1 MSARRTVGLALIA
14 ALALHDLEEGLAYA
28 LLHEQT
34 AAMLDVYRITWWRP
48 EPAVFAL
55 LLTAVTLSVGAM
67 AGWAAT
73 GATTGGKV
81 LTLRAIAVVLLVN
94 VPLPHVLAAWTF
106 GGYAPG
112 VASAVLVN
120 LPISIWA
127 LWTLRALP
135 QPE

>member
-14 ALALHDLEEGLAYA
+14 ALAMHDLEEGLAYA

-55 LLTAVTLSVGAM
+55 LLTAFTLS
-67 AGWAAT
+67 
-73 GATTGGKV
+73 
-81 LTLRAIAVVLLVN
+81 
-94 VPLPHVLAAWTF
+94 HVLAAWTF